1 MDKNIINL
9 QLFADGG
16 AAGGDGGA
24 AAAAAGETGVQAP
37 DAGVRNRK
45 RRENPLANVQYG
57 IQRTEQAESSQ
68 QAAEQGEDTGSFDSL
83 IKGKYKAEFDAHV
96 QNIIRQRFKQNADNE
111 AELEGLRSLRDAV
124 GKKFNVDANDIEGL
138 TKAVNYDEAAL
149 EEEAIS
155 RGMSVEN
162 LKLIKELEEKNE
174 QMTKREQKSIAEQRM
189 QEHFNQLAQ
198 QADKAKA
205 LYPGFNLMQEMQN
218 PEFARLTAPGVGID
232 VQRAYEL
239 VHMDEIKAQAAQQQ
253 AKAFAN
259 SIKANGARPT
269 ENGLNSEQAAATV
282 KTDPRQ
288 LTPADRAEIKRRA
301 LRGEKVAF

>member
-1 MDKNIINL
+1 MDKNIFNL

-45 RRENPLANVQYG
+45 KRENPLANVQYG

-68 QAAEQGEDTGSFDSL
+68 QAAEQGEDTESFDSL

-124 GKKFNVDANDIEGL
+124 GKKFNVDASDIEGL
-138 TKAVNYDEAAL
+138 TKAVSYDEAAL

-174 QMTKREQKSIAEQRM
+174 QMAKREQKSIAEQRM